1 MAKMSEQEKYFNNHT
16 QQKLN
21 KDADNRKVMDT
32 NWARIMRVDF
42 GRAVI

>member
-16 QQKLN
+16 AKLN

-32 NWARIMRVDF
+32 NW
-42 GRAVI
+42 